1 MDDLEIIKEN
11 VQPLRQGRKIEELK
25 AAFGSDIV
33 ETNNRREMI
42 RQKFQ
47 NDIDQCK
54 NDDDKLFELYYKYID
69 WIEQNYPH
77 GSKEI
82 KFKEILENC
91 LEKFYKNEKYQN
103 DERMLSIF
111 LRHINLISNP
121 IDVFK
126 FFYKKNFAK
135 KLSRFYKEWSYQF
148 EMQNK
153 FKQAMK
159 VIKLGIDNGA
169 EPISALT
176 RTLND
181 LEVRTM
187 RFVTTTAT
195 DEEQTNERKAL
206 NKLKPLKDSSGKIVK
221 APITRTCTLK
231 NNDGIRK
238 ISNIDPKSNQQ
249 QQQNVEP
256 KFEIFTENEIDDDDQ
271 PPLPPP
277 QSDDLKISNQQISV
291 KENEIK
297 TDQWKGNRLDL
308 KKKKLPLSAN
318 KQEKFEIF
326 CDSNN
331 VAVSSSSS
339 SDNNVDKQQQ
349 QNNDDQKYPV
359 VIMDNK
365 EKLKGWILYDR
376 IDEIYRNGTEYSLEE
391 LKYKK
396 WLANQ
401 EEKLLKEKEKL
412 AEKDANEKVVA
423 TAAAVNEIEKQNQPE
438 SEEKTTLF
446 FYNQQQKQRLNLNK
460 PTFFN
465 ENTGHLSPI
474 VELSREEYSKSS
486 SSSSSSSSAT
496 ISYVGTKKVLIFI
509 NNNNN
514 LDPFDLKNRQ
524 KILSKISDPID
535 FRTGYHKISG
545 QKLPKIFIGQ
555 IFQNFNQKFILLPYD
570 NHNDDDH
577 DNNDEEFYLYAR
589 PILDDQNQSDF
600 SINSMKLSR
609 KIDYYWEFYIYDE
622 LRKRLKQNKYGT
634 DIDLSILL
642 IEQMIFFQNGY
653 LTFYKDFDWNFSIRN
668 LIRKNQERFPDL
680 IIAIVAL
687 ELILIIKKLHDCEI
701 IHSNISIDNVIL
713 SSINE
718 DDIDALPI
726 QTSLIKLINFSQSI
740 DMKILPDDIQFD
752 IQTIENKQQQQYRL
766 YWDILQPKSWNYQ
779 IDWIGFLNCIHWM
792 VFGTDLKIQRQNQ
805 NIIVLEQSFD
815 SNISL
820 ILEPIFKQLLNL
832 NANQK
837 PDLDDH
843 IMKLID
849 FIKSNIDKDA
859 ISLFNSF
866 FLTNELN
873 RL

>member
-1 MDDLEIIKEN
+1 MNFFL
-11 VQPLRQGRKIEELK
+11 
-25 AAFGSDIV
+25 
-33 ETNNRREMI
+33 NR
-42 RQKFQ
+42 KFQ

-401 EEKLLKEKEKL
+401 EEKLLMEKQKL

-446 FYNQQQKQRLNLNK
+446 FIDPKNSTEIISSYLNSTLYQTFNQTEQSRFIIAADISHTGFDNYNDNDNGNYQSAVDQQQKQQENFNIFVDNDQQQQNDNNKLDQTMINSPSSNGKIVKSQQKQRLNLNK

-713 SSINE
+713 SS
-718 DDIDALPI
+718 
-726 QTSLIKLINFSQSI
+726 
-740 DMKILPDDIQFD
+740 M
-752 IQTIENKQQQQYRL
+752 
-766 YWDILQPKSWNYQ
+766 
-779 IDWIGFLNCIHWM
+779 
-792 VFGTDLKIQRQNQ
+792 
-805 NIIVLEQSFD
+805 
-815 SNISL
+815 
-820 ILEPIFKQLLNL
+820 
-832 NANQK
+832 
-837 PDLDDH
+837 
-843 IMKLID
+843 
-849 FIKSNIDKDA
+849 
-859 ISLFNSF
+859 
-866 FLTNELN
+866 
-873 RL
+873 